1 MKRMTLRTLM
11 VLFAVIAATGAAR
24 ADVYMAGD
32 STMCNY
38 PSRAYPQQGWGQALA
53 LYMKDPSTL
62 NNWAVG
68 GRSVRS
74 FKNEGRWEKIVAALK
89 PGDYVIIAFGHNDAN
104 KSKKER
110 YSTPDEYKMFMR
122 SFAEDVRAK
131 GATPVFVTSIPHS
144 GEIGRAHV

>member
-53 LYMKDPSTL
+53 APIRSR
-62 NNWAVG
+62 AG
-68 GRSVRS
+68 GRPLRS
-74 FKNEGRWEKIVAALK
+74 
-89 PGDYVIIAFGHNDAN
+89 
-104 KSKKER
+104 
-110 YSTPDEYKMFMR
+110 T
-122 SFAEDVRAK
+122 
-131 GATPVFVTSIPHS
+131 
-144 GEIGRAHV
+144 